1 MDARAMSISVPPSG
15 VKPPHWSSEAQLRA
29 IPGGVDTPSL
39 ASLVLRAGRARSR
52 AEALV
57 RRSAELHSSN
67 QAVFSAV
74 LMTETWIVDHVRA
87 TQARDA
93 RVARLSGIVGR
104 DPAIEQAKAA
114 VADRYG
120 ITRGQAFE
128 LLRHMSQNANRKLR
142 DLAHDVLA
150 EQASY

>member
-1 MDARAMSISVPPSG
+1 MDASAMSISVPPSG
-15 VKPPHWSSEAQLRA
+15 VEPPHLSSAAQ
-29 IPGGVDTPSL
+29 PGDAPGVGGTPSL
-39 ASLVLRAGRARSR
+39 ASLALRAGRARSR

-57 RRSAELHSSN
+57 RRSTELQASN
-67 QAVFSAV
+67 QAAFSACLV
-74 LMTETWIVDHVRA
+74 TETWIVDHVGA
-87 TQARDA
+87 TQRRDA
-93 RVARLSGIVGR
+93 RVARLAAIVGR

-150 EQASY
+150 EQAS